1 MKTVTWLGE
10 IKSLRILKLDE
21 DVGQQKLSHMSQ
33 GEQTDENSS
42 ENSSGN
48 SATPMESEHHLA
60 DASLHK
66 EIAIR

>member
-1 MKTVTWLGE
+1 MKTVTWLGK

-21 DVGQQKLSHMSQ
+21 DAGQQKLSHMSQ

-42 ENSSGN
+42 EN

-66 EIAIR
+66 EIAIH